1 MRTLLLSDLHLGSAA
16 RTDLLSRAH
25 VRERLLE
32 AVSGADRVVL
42 LGDVLELRH
51 GPPRDALAVALPF
64 FADLGRALAGAELVV
79 VAGNHDNALIAP
91 WLARRSEEPQP
102 RVLALENFVQAA
114 DASPMLAHLAQ
125 AAAPARVVAAYP
137 GLWVREDVYATHG
150 HYLDC
155 HLTLPTLERLSVG
168 LMCRLLARPPA
179 SFASVEDY
187 EAVTA
192 PLYAWRQ
199 TVAQSVRTSSI
210 LNGVATVDAWNALR
224 RSRRGPARASASV
237 NGAAPVRRPSFVHAR
252 RALVQ
257 RAFVA
262 AFPLAVAA
270 LNRAGIGPLR
280 AEISVSELRRS
291 GLRAMAEVSHRL
303 GLDGSYVVFG
313 HTHRAGPLAGDSDPQ
328 WADLAAATAGARL
341 VNTGCWTYDSAFL
354 TGRPGE
360 SPYWPGTCVVVEDSG
375 PPAIERLLLDRTH
388 EQLRATV

>member
-25 VRERLLE
+25 VRARLVE

-91 WLARRSEEPQP
+91 WLARRSEGPQP

-125 AAAPARVVAAYP
+125 AAAPARVLAAYP

-155 HLTLPTLERLSVG
+155 HLTVPTLERLGVG
-168 LMCRLLARPPA
+168 AMSRLLGRPA
-179 SFASVEDY
+179 SGFAGVADY

-192 PLYAWRQ
+192 PVYVWRD
-199 TVAQSVRTSSI
+199 AIAREVRTGS
-210 LNGVATVDAWNALR
+210 AL
-224 RSRRGPARASASV
+224 
-237 NGAAPVRRPSFVHAR
+237 NGAATLHAW
-252 RALVQ
+252 RAL
-257 RAFVA
+257 
-262 AFPLAVAA
+262 
-270 LNRAGIGPLR
+270 GGG
-280 AEISVSELRRS
+280 SD
-291 GLRAMAEVSHRL
+291 
-303 GLDGSYVVFG
+303 DGN
-313 HTHRAGPLAGDSDPQ
+313 A
-328 WADLAAATAGARL
+328 
-341 VNTGCWTYDSAFL
+341 
-354 TGRPGE
+354 
-360 SPYWPGTCVVVEDSG
+360 
-375 PPAIERLLLDRTH
+375 
-388 EQLRATV
+388 